1 MVGKS
6 VQGTLL
12 EVQQRINQ
20 RLMKR
25 NNSSAEDMVRSM
37 MKPNLDRISLENGK
51 PAPAAW
57 RIADRLAASRTAPT
71 LQRGKPC

>member
-6 VQGTLL
+6 VQGSLL

-51 PAPAAW
+51 PTAAAW
-57 RIADRLAASRTAPT
+57 RIADRLALSSAEQFAYIYSV
-71 LQRGKPC
+71 